1 MDATLFGD
9 NLICDMP
16 VDEAGVE
23 PSWLTE
29 WSPDWSSGSEVE
41 FENLRLLSTSP
52 DVSGPIL
59 WCPSLLSL
67 LSLPHPFLPATRQSM
82 SWCGGGVIPPEVA
95 FRRIIS
101 PHISISCGVC
111 PWHSCVAVEMVLRAP
126 HTHTL

>member
-1 MDATLFGD
+1 VKKVVPKNKVKVPKAGEKMDATLFGD

-59 WCPSLLSL
+59 WCAPLSSLSSLSL
-67 LSLPHPFLPATRQSM
+67 ILSCQPLVSLCR
-82 SWCGGGVIPPEVA
+82 GVV
-95 FRRIIS
+95 
-101 PHISISCGVC
+101 GV
-111 PWHSCVAVEMVLRAP
+111 
-126 HTHTL
+126 